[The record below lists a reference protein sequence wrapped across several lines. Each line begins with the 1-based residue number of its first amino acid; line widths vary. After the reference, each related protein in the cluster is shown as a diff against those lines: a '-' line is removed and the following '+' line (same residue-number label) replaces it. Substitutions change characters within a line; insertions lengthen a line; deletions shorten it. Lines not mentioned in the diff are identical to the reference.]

1 MLLLL
6 MCVSIRSLLQ
16 CARKPFYFSTL
27 LLADILI
34 FMSHTQAYIKQLT
47 FFRKFYFTFTYAGST
62 LSKCGSQRL
71 FVAVFDSGIYA
82 ESKMIILLIIYTYF
96 NFLISLQLMHTAL
109 LASQTVEIVLSI
121 QLLHRC
127 HKDMQ
132 SLLEPLYTTTD
143 TVTISQKNWGL
154 PINC

>member
-1 MLLLL
+1 
-6 MCVSIRSLLQ
+6 
-16 CARKPFYFSTL
+16 
-27 LLADILI
+27 
-34 FMSHTQAYIKQLT
+34 
-47 FFRKFYFTFTYAGST
+47 
-62 LSKCGSQRL
+62 
-71 FVAVFDSGIYA
+71 
-82 ESKMIILLIIYTYF
+82 
-96 NFLISLQLMHTAL
+96 MHTAL
-109 LASQTVEIVLSI
+109 LVSQTVQIVLSI